1 MRTAFFAALIVAA
14 DQITKYLATTH
25 LKAIRSME
33 IIPGF
38 FNLAYVENPGA
49 AWGIFSGHRLPLVVF
64 SLISLAFIIWKQRA
78 LFHHLKS
85 HPVILSLIYGGIIG
99 NLIDRIR
106 IARVIDFLD
115 FHWKGTHFPAFNIAD
130 SAICCGVFLF
140 IVAEFMHSR
149 QLSNA
154 TEHVSAEVG
163 VIPESTD
170 AGRC

>member
-14 DQITKYLATTH
+14 DQITKYLAVSQ
-25 LKAIRSME
+25 LKSIRSIE
-33 IIPGF
+33 VIPGF

-49 AWGIFSGHRLPLVVF
+49 AWGIFSGHRLPLVIF
-64 SLISLAFIIWKQRA
+64 SLFSLAFIIWKQKA

-106 IARVIDFLD
+106 ISRVIDFLD

-140 IVAEFMHSR
+140 IVAEFLHSR
-149 QLSNA
+149 NSTKTTENA
-154 TEHVSAEVG
+154 TGKMA
-163 VIPESTD
+163 
-170 AGRC
+170 